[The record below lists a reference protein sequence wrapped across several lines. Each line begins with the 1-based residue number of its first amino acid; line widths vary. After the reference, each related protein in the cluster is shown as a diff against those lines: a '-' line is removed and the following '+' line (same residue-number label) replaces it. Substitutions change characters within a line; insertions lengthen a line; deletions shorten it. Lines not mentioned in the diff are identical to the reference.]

1 MAAHD
6 IRTLGPGDL
15 DEAADVLAAAFFA
28 DPMLVALFPDGGA
41 RARVAGL
48 LFRAILAGD
57 IRRGR
62 VLGVGSPIEAVA
74 VWHLAGDPRRSVR
87 GTLAVA
93 AGQARL
99 LPWARA
105 LARAWELQAGIE
117 QLQREHGAAG
127 RSHLYFLGVR
137 PEAQG
142 RGLGGALVRP
152 ILDAHGPAWTETQ
165 NPANVGLYEHLGFE
179 IAGTREV
186 PSLGLTVFG
195 MRRG

>member
-1 MAAHD
+1 MTV
-6 IRTLGPGDL
+6 RVLGPGDL
-15 DEAADVLAAAFFA
+15 EVAADVLASAFFA
-28 DPMLVALFPDGGA
+28 DPMLTALFPEAGGRA
-41 RARVAGL
+41 RASRP

-62 VLGVGSPIEAVA
+62 VSGVGSPLDGVA
-74 VWHLAGDPRRSVR
+74 VWHLPGDPRRSVR
-87 GTLAVA
+87 GTLEVA
-93 AGQARL
+93 IGQARL

-105 LARAWELQAGIE
+105 LARAWDLQAGIE
-117 QLQREHGAAG
+117 QLQKAHGAAG
-127 RSHLYFLGVR
+127 RAHLYFLGVR

-152 ILDAHGPAWTETQ
+152 VLDVQGPAWAETQ
-165 NPANVGLYEHLGFE
+165 NPSNVGLYEHLGFE

-195 MRRG
+195 LRRG